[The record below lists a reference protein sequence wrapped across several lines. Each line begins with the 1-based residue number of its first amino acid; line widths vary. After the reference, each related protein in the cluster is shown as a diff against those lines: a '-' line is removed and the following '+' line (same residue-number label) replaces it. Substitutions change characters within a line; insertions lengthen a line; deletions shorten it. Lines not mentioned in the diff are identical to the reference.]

1 MKHKRNIGIIAQIAF
16 VLSVLGFIL
25 DMNELDPSRLQ
36 NLIDI
41 TLMTVIFFGAGM
53 LMYGL
58 IILTMRIIPKLKV

>member
-1 MKHKRNIGIIAQIAF
+1 MKHKRNIGIIALIAF
-16 VLSVLGFIL
+16 VLSLLGFIL

-58 IILTMRIIPKLKV
+58 IILTMRIIPKLNV